1 MILPNYELI
10 ENMEKEGNITVSL
23 EEFGLSRYESRA
35 YVALI
40 TKGTISASE
49 LSYYA
54 EIPRTKVYPV
64 LLKLENKR
72 LAIISKSKPIMCTA
86 IAPEDAF
93 DEIIHEQIDKVNG
106 MNALV
111 TNLKK
116 VSEDT
121 KKAQGS
127 EEKRYFHLNANNV
140 LNQLRKMIEG
150 SKKSIQIMADPLG
163 LNLLAECKEQM
174 LGVLRRDLDVR
185 IILNTSQL
193 GSESFHMIPNGAKI
207 RISEINQS
215 CFIFDKTELLII
227 DNENGKGALFSST
240 EVLGNNQTSMFKQI
254 WKNALKTESIADM
267 TKTDAEEVIHI
278 IQLIKQ
284 DGLSHI
290 LSSLFNSKNHDI
302 DLIKML
308 EKNGVYIKS
317 KNLDDIIEM
326 MNSALQITCSGNV
339 NFDSNSKNITVESK
353 INSGH
358 SLPWVSL
365 IEGYLHKQGYK
376 TKMILQNH
384 SQKGEKVL
392 IKINSK

>member
-1 MILPNYELI
+1 MGK
-10 ENMEKEGNITVSL
+10 EKSITVSL
-23 EEFGLSRYESRA
+23 EEFGLSQYESRA

-49 LSYYA
+49 LAYYA

-64 LLKLENKR
+64 LLKLEKKK

-106 MNALV
+106 MNSLV

-116 VSEDT
+116 ASEDA

-150 SKKSIQIMADPLG
+150 SKKSIQIMADPWG
-163 LNLLAECKEQM
+163 LSLLAECKEQM
-174 LGVLRRDLDVR
+174 LGVLRRDLDVK
-185 IILNTSQL
+185 IIISTQQV
-193 GSESFHMIPNGAKI
+193 GSESFHLIPSGAKI
-207 RISEINQS
+207 RISEVNQN
-215 CFIFDKTELLII
+215 CFIFDKAELLII
-227 DNENGKGALFSST
+227 DSENGKGALFSST
-240 EVLGNNQTSMFKQI
+240 EILANNQSAVFSQT
-254 WKNALKTESIADM
+254 WKHALKTESIIDM
-267 TKTDAEEVIHI
+267 TKNDAQEVLRMIH
-278 IQLIKQ
+278 LIEQ
-284 DGLSHI
+284 NGLSHI
-290 LSSLFNSKNHDI
+290 LNSSFNSKNSET

-308 EKNGVYIKS
+308 EKNGINMKS
-317 KNLDDIIEM
+317 KKIEDVIEF
-326 MNSALQITCSGNV
+326 MNSALQITCGGHA
-339 NFDSNSKNITVESK
+339 NFDPSSKNITIESK

-358 SLPWVSL
+358 SLPWVSV
-365 IEGYLHKQGYK
+365 IDGYLHRQGFK

>member
-1 MILPNYELI
+1 MGN
-10 ENMEKEGNITVSL
+10 ENNITVSL

-49 LSYYA
+49 LAYYA

-64 LLKLENKR
+64 LLKLEKKK
-72 LAIISKSKPIMCTA
+72 LAIISKSKPIMCTG

-111 TNLKK
+111 TNLKR

-150 SKKSIQIMADPLG
+150 SKKSIHVMADPCG

-174 LGVLRRDLDVR
+174 LGVIRRDLDVK
-185 IILNTSQL
+185 IITSTSQV
-193 GSESFHMIPNGAKI
+193 GSESFHQIPNGVKI
-207 RISEINQS
+207 RIAEIGQN
-215 CFIFDKTELLII
+215 CFVFDKTELLMI

-240 EVLGNNQTSMFKQI
+240 EVLGNNQSSMFMNT

-267 TKTDAEEVIHI
+267 TKNDAQEIIRMIHL
-278 IQLIKQ
+278 IQH
-284 DGLSHI
+284 DGLGHI
-290 LSSLFNSKNHDI
+290 LNSTFNSKNNDT

-308 EKNGVYIKS
+308 EKNGINLKS
-317 KNLDDIIEM
+317 KNLDDVIEL
-326 MNSALQITCSGNV
+326 MNSALQITCSGHV
-339 NFDSNSKNITVESK
+339 NFDANTKNITIESK

-358 SLPWVSL
+358 SLPWVSV
-365 IEGYLHKQGYK
+365 IDGYLHKQGYK